1 MGPYNH
7 KKIEERWKEK
17 WLESNTYKAVD
28 FSDKPKKYILAEFPY
43 PSGNSL
49 HAGHMMRYTAP
60 DVYARYLRMNGYNVL
75 FPMGWDAFGLPAENY
90 AIKTGIH
97 PATITHETIEK
108 FKKSFLRMGYGIDWE
123 REISTCDPKYYKWTQ
138 WIFLKFFQNN
148 LAEYKETPIWWCE
161 DLKTVLAEEEVL
173 TDKEGNKISERGE
186 KPVVKKM
193 LKQWVLK
200 IPEYAEKL
208 LEGLDKVDFPES
220 IKAAQRNWIGKSEG
234 ANIKFGIGG
243 EEVEVFTTRPDTIF
257 GVTFM
262 VFAPE
267 HPLVEKMWDKIENKD
282 EVREYINTAK
292 NKSDLER
299 QIDKEKTGVILEGI
313 KAKVPFTDKEVPI
326 FIADYVLMDYGT
338 GFIMAVPA
346 HDERDYEFAKKF
358 GLEIIE
364 VIKPEDDTQE
374 ETSELFSGSGIVTN
388 SGKYSGMK
396 SENFKKVV
404 IEDLEKENKGKKAV
418 NYKIRDWIFSRQRYW
433 GEPIPLVHTT
443 KGPEPICD
451 VDDKEDVNKNLPLEL
466 PEVPDFNPSD
476 DGASPLERNT
486 NWVNTTFNGEPAKRE
501 TNTMPNWAG
510 SCWYYI
516 RYTDPHNNNAFS
528 DKEKMKY
535 WLPVDRYFGGAEHTT
550 LHLLYSR
557 FWHKFLYD
565 QGLVPT
571 EEPYQWRMNGG
582 MLLAPDG
589 SIMSKSK
596 NNGVDPIEQIDLYGA
611 DSLRTT
617 ICFMGPYDETY
628 PWNPNIIKTVNKL
641 IKNIYS
647 LQGKVLDKENDEE
660 TLRAY
665 NLMIKNITEMIENLK
680 MNTAVSEIMIF
691 VNHIKKLEYINK
703 DIWIGFLKI
712 LSPFAPFVAEEL
724 WQKVNEYEEWK
735 NENSIH
741 LQEWPSFEEK
751 YITQDE
757 ITIPVQV
764 NGKVRSE
771 ITIMNGDTDKI
782 IKEKA
787 LSDENVSKY
796 VSEKEIKKFIY
807 VKDRII
813 NIVV

>member
-1 MGPYNH
+1 
-7 KKIEERWKEK
+7 
-17 WLESNTYKAVD
+17 
-28 FSDKPKKYILAEFPY
+28 
-43 PSGNSL
+43 
-49 HAGHMMRYTAP
+49 
-60 DVYARYLRMNGYNVL
+60 
-75 FPMGWDAFGLPAENY
+75 
-90 AIKTGIH
+90 
-97 PATITHETIEK
+97 
-108 FKKSFLRMGYGIDWE
+108 
-123 REISTCDPKYYKWTQ
+123 
-138 WIFLKFFQNN
+138 
-148 LAEYKETPIWWCE
+148 
-161 DLKTVLAEEEVL
+161 
-173 TDKEGNKISERGE
+173 
-186 KPVVKKM
+186 
-193 LKQWVLK
+193 
-200 IPEYAEKL
+200 
-208 LEGLDKVDFPES
+208 
-220 IKAAQRNWIGKSEG
+220 
-234 ANIKFGIGG
+234 
-243 EEVEVFTTRPDTIF
+243 
-257 GVTFM
+257 
-262 VFAPE
+262 
-267 HPLVEKMWDKIENKD
+267 
-282 EVREYINTAK
+282 
-292 NKSDLER
+292 
-299 QIDKEKTGVILEGI
+299 
-313 KAKVPFTDKEVPI
+313 
-326 FIADYVLMDYGT
+326 
-338 GFIMAVPA
+338 
-346 HDERDYEFAKKF
+346 
-358 GLEIIE
+358 
-364 VIKPEDDTQE
+364 
-374 ETSELFSGSGIVTN
+374 
-388 SGKYSGMK
+388 
-396 SENFKKVV
+396 
-404 IEDLEKENKGKKAV
+404 
-418 NYKIRDWIFSRQRYW
+418 
-433 GEPIPLVHTT
+433 
-443 KGPEPICD
+443 
-451 VDDKEDVNKNLPLEL
+451 
-466 PEVPDFNPSD
+466 
-476 DGASPLERNT
+476 
-486 NWVNTTFNGEPAKRE
+486 
-501 TNTMPNWAG
+501 
-510 SCWYYI
+510 
-516 RYTDPHNNNAFS
+516 
-528 DKEKMKY
+528 
-535 WLPVDRYFGGAEHTT
+535 
-550 LHLLYSR
+550 
-557 FWHKFLYD
+557 
-565 QGLVPT
+565 
-571 EEPYQWRMNGG
+571 